1 MSWAELRE
9 ELADY
14 NLDAKTL
21 VLLDYL
27 EEGGFKAPG
36 LQYMVYL
43 GTAFDGKIHT
53 GWASNRDY
61 AQRANA
67 RVGRVGPPPVRIRWG
82 LDRHFFP
89 KDAQSSV

>member
-1 MSWAELRE
+1 MSWADLRE
-9 ELADY
+9 ELEGY
-14 NLDAKTL
+14 SLDAKTL

-43 GTAFDGKIHT
+43 GTTFDGQMST
-53 GWASNRDY
+53 GWTSSREY
-61 AQRANA
+61 AEDANA